1 MSFGERLRAARAM
14 AGLSQEELSARMGG
28 KVTKQ
33 AISKYEKGLMM
44 PEASTTLI
52 ALSDALAVS
61 VDYFFRT
68 VSREPLE
75 LYYRNVPA

>member
-1 MSFGERLRAARAM
+1 M
-14 AGLSQEELSARMGG
+14 AGLSQEELSSRMGG

-52 ALSDALAVS
+52 ALSEALAVP
-61 VDYFFRT
+61 VDYFFGRCRAT
-68 VSREPLE
+68 LWSCTTA
-75 LYYRNVPA
+75 NGPA